1 LCTIEAYR
9 MYCSSVRWRRTM
21 SATALTN
28 AEMIEVNRSE
38 LRQNQ
43 SALLRRARGRKVL
56 LIKANDEA
64 EEKVVLDKQY
74 FDQIRQELEAVVET
88 LEIVMDR
95 KLFNQILAAADSL
108 EEDLRLGKLHSL
120 EDAFAED

>member
-1 LCTIEAYR
+1 
-9 MYCSSVRWRRTM
+9 M
-21 SATALTN
+21 SATALTR

-43 SALLRRARGRKVL
+43 SALLKRARGKKVL
-56 LIKANDEA
+56 LIKANDA
-64 EEKVVLDKQY
+64 EDEKVVLDRRY
-74 FDQIRQELEAVVET
+74 FEQLRKGLAGVVET

-95 KLFNQILAAADSL
+95 KLFAQILASADTL
-108 EEDLRLGKLHSL
+108 QEDLRSGRLHSL

>member
-1 LCTIEAYR
+1 
-9 MYCSSVRWRRTM
+9 MGS
-21 SATALTN
+21 TALTKP
-28 AEMIEVNRSE
+28 EMIEINRSE

-43 SALLRRARGRKVL
+43 SATLRRARGRNVL
-56 LIKANDEA
+56 LITSNDET

-74 FDQIRQELEAVVET
+74 FDEIRKRLESVVET

-95 KLFNQILAAADSL
+95 RLFSQILQAADTL
-108 EEDLRLGKLHSL
+108 EEDLRVGKLRSL

>member
-1 LCTIEAYR
+1 MAG
-9 MYCSSVRWRRTM
+9 
-21 SATALTN
+21 TALTD

-43 SALLRRARGRKVL
+43 SALLRRAQGKKVL

-64 EEKVVLDKQY
+64 DEKVVLDKQY
-74 FDQIRQELEAVVET
+74 FDQIRKSLEAVVET
-88 LEIVMDR
+88 LEIAMDR
-95 KLFNQILAAADSL
+95 KLFNQILAAADTL

-120 EDAFAED
+120 EDAFAEE

>member
-1 LCTIEAYR
+1 MA
-9 MYCSSVRWRRTM
+9 
-21 SATALTN
+21 ATALTK

-43 SALLRRARGRKVL
+43 SALLKRARGNRVL
-56 LIKANDEA
+56 LIKANDKTD
-64 EEKVVLDKQY
+64 EKVVLDKQY
-74 FDQIRQELEAVVET
+74 FDEIRKRLEAVVET
-88 LEIVMDR
+88 LEIAMDR
-95 KLFNQILAAADSL
+95 KLFNQILTAADTL